1 MRYFFFLV
9 GLIGLSPAFSQRYNF
24 VNYSLEEGLPQSQV
38 TDICQD
44 RFGYLWIGTETGL
57 SRFDGIEFANYST
70 DDGLPDNEINK
81 LFLDSKN
88 KLWIATPKG
97 IAQYAKNGFI
107 SYPFSQDLTLEYNV
121 NDFAELNGVLYLAA
135 DEGMLSFSN
144 DKFELMVID
153 TAAPN
158 SIRAILNIEDT
169 VLFCATRNGLF
180 RFNGSDFSVYEDE
193 QLEGLNM
200 SDIARRDNELYI
212 STYYA
217 GLIMLDLNSSNV
229 ITIPTPV
236 NRIRNIHVTKDA
248 ILCATKNGAT
258 EIGQHSLF
266 HYNLQNGLIFENIRS
281 VFIDREQNIWL
292 GTDGKGL
299 LKLTGKSIISYT
311 KADGL
316 SSDAVMSISQNRNGN
331 FYFGTYD
338 AGLTKWFV
346 PSDSLPSIVYSDQLK
361 NSTIWATIIDQH
373 QNCWTGTATGLDI
386 LDPNGNL
393 IQNELTSS
401 ILTKTRTILF
411 LSDSIQLVGGSDGIS
426 MWNGK
431 DLTKLYPDLSLDVN
445 KLISTNDYL
454 YVASTTGLFRAKITT
469 AMNVIELIELPENN
483 VKSITVDAAENIWIG
498 TNSNGIYVLTKSG
511 KLYPFELDYNDTRSR
526 TILGLITDKS
536 GDIWAATL
544 NGVYQISYQFDDQY
558 SFRINH
564 FGYAE
569 GLITLEC
576 NQNAIFEDNDHTI
589 WVGTSEGLVQIDPKL
604 NDDLFR
610 FRKPELL
617 ITGLRLFMDDFDYS
631 AYEFEENKESGVPT
645 SIIFPYNKNH
655 LTFDFI
661 GLHLKDPEGVKYQ
674 YRLLGA
680 EENWSPITTNRY
692 ATYSF
697 IDHGEYDFEVR
708 ATNNSGEWSEISRMQ
723 VIILPPFW
731 LTWWFISLVI
741 IASIALLILIF
752 QIRIKAIKQKQ
763 ENEKLG
769 FKNRLLFLEQQSL
782 NASMNRHF
790 IFNSLNSI
798 QYFINSSNKLAANKY
813 LTSFAKLIRKNL
825 DSSQANNFIVTLK
838 EEIERIELYLSLEKM
853 RFEGKFEY
861 EIDLDEN
868 IDTES
873 IEIPSMILQPFVEN
887 SIIHGVLPVDRKGKI
902 LIRIYLEFGF
912 LVLELTDD
920 GMGID
925 QSLTLKKSA
934 KDSSHDSMGME
945 ITSRRIDLIRK
956 LTGENLMI
964 IGPFQTNDDFG
975 NSLGTKVIIKMNV
988 ENEGDS

>member
-1 MRYFFFLV
+1 VRYFLLFTVFL
-9 GLIGLSPAFSQRYNF
+9 GLLPAFSQRYNF

-38 TDICQD
+38 SDICQD

-57 SRFDGIEFANYST
+57 SRFDGIEFENYST

-81 LFLDSKN
+81 LFLDSQN
-88 KLWIATPKG
+88 RLWIATPKG

-107 SYPFSQDLTLEYNV
+107 SYSFSQDLIQEYNV
-121 NDFAELNGVLYLAA
+121 NDFAELNGVLYIAA
-135 DEGMLSFSN
+135 DEGMLRFDQ
-144 DKFELMVID
+144 DKFELIPINSES
-153 TAAPN
+153 PN

-169 VLFCATRNGLF
+169 SLFCATRNGLYQ
-180 RFNGSDFSVYEDE
+180 FNGHSFSVYKD
-193 QLEGLNM
+193 QKLAGLNM
-200 SDIARRDNELYI
+200 SDIARRGDEIFI

-217 GLIMLDLNSSNV
+217 GLISLDLNSSV
-229 ITIPTPV
+229 ISTIATPV

-258 EIGQHSLF
+258 EISENSVF

-316 SSDAVMSISQNRNGN
+316 SSDAVMSISQNRKGN

-338 AGLTKWFV
+338 SGLTKWFD
-346 PSDSLPSIVYSDQLK
+346 PADSLPAIVYADELK
-361 NSTIWATIIDQH
+361 NSTVWATLVDH
-373 QNCWTGTATGLDI
+373 NQNCWVGSATGLDI
-386 LDPNGNL
+386 LDPDGNL
-393 IQNELTSS
+393 VQNDLTSS
-401 ILTKTRTILF
+401 VLTKIRSILF

-426 MWNGK
+426 MWNGV
-431 DLTKLYPDLSLDVN
+431 DLIPLYTELSLDVN
-445 KLISTNDYL
+445 KLVSTNQHL
-454 YVASTTGLFRAKITT
+454 YIASTTGLYRAKIGSG
-469 AMNVIELIELPENN
+469 MNVIELIELPENN
-483 VKSITVDAAENIWIG
+483 VKSITVDDEENIWIG
-498 TNSNGIYVLTKSG
+498 TNSSGIFVMTKGG

-526 TILGLITDKS
+526 TILGLITDES
-536 GDIWAATL
+536 GDIWVATL

-558 SFRINH
+558 NFRINH

-576 NQNAIFEDNDHTI
+576 NQNAIYEDRNNTI

-617 ITGLRLFMDDFDYS
+617 ITGVRLFMDDFDYS
-631 AYEFEENKESGVPT
+631 LYDFEENKESGVPL
-645 SIIFPYNKNH
+645 SITFPYNKNH

-674 YRLLGA
+674 YRLRGA

-731 LTWWFISLVI
+731 LTWWFILLSI
-741 IASIALLILIF
+741 IAGIGLLILFF

-825 DSSQANNFIVTLK
+825 DSSQANNFIVTLR

-861 EIDLDEN
+861 KIDLDEN

-887 SIIHGVLPVDRKGKI
+887 SIIHGVLPVEKKGT
-902 LIRIYLEFGF
+902 IRIHIYLEFGF

-920 GMGID
+920 GIGID
-925 QSLTLKKSA
+925 KSLRMKKSS
-934 KDSSHDSMGME
+934 KDNSHDSMGME

-964 IGPFQTNDDFG
+964 IGPFQTNDDLG
-975 NSLGTKVIIKMNV
+975 NSLGTKVIIKINI
-988 ENEGDS
+988 ENQTEA

>member
-1 MRYFFFLV
+1 VRYFFLLTVFLV
-9 GLIGLSPAFSQRYNF
+9 LLPAFSQRYNF

-38 TDICQD
+38 SDICQD

-57 SRFDGIEFANYST
+57 SRFDGIEFENYST

-81 LFLDSKN
+81 LFLDSEN

-97 IAQYAKNGFI
+97 IAQYSKNGFI
-107 SYPFSQDLTLEYNV
+107 AYPFSQDLIQEYNV
-121 NDFAELNGVLYLAA
+121 NDFAELNGVLYIAA
-135 DEGMLSFSN
+135 DEGMLRFSN
-144 DKFELMVID
+144 DQFELMPID
-153 TAAPN
+153 SEAPN

-169 VLFCATRNGLF
+169 ALFCATRNGLYQ
-180 RFNGSDFSVYEDE
+180 FNGRSFSIYEHE
-193 QLEGLNM
+193 KLAGLNM
-200 SDIARRDNELYI
+200 SDIARRGDEMFI
-212 STYYA
+212 STYYS
-217 GLIMLDLNSSNV
+217 GLIALDLTSSA
-229 ITIPTPV
+229 ITTITTPV

-258 EIGQHSLF
+258 EIGKNSLF

-338 AGLTKWFV
+338 SGLTKWFV
-346 PSDSLPSIVYSDQLK
+346 PADSLPSIVYADELK
-361 NSTIWATIIDQH
+361 NSTVWATLVDH
-373 QNCWTGTATGLDI
+373 NQNCWVGSATGLDI

-393 IQNELTSS
+393 VQNKLTGS
-401 ILTKTRTILF
+401 ILTKIRTILF

-426 MWNGK
+426 MWNGQ
-431 DLTKLYPDLSLDVN
+431 DLTPLYTELSLDVN
-445 KLISTNDYL
+445 KLISTKDYL
-454 YVASTTGLFRAKITT
+454 YVASTTGLFRAKITS
-469 AMNVIELIELPENN
+469 AMNDIELIELPENN
-483 VKSITVDAAENIWIG
+483 VKSITVDNAENIWIG
-498 TNSNGIYVLTKSG
+498 TNSNGVYVMTKGG

-526 TILGLITDKS
+526 TILGLITDES

-544 NGVYQISYQFDDQY
+544 NGVYQISYQLDDHY
-558 SFRINH
+558 NFRINH

-576 NQNAIFEDNDHTI
+576 NQNAIYEDRDHTI

-617 ITGLRLFMDDFDYS
+617 ITGVRLFMDDFDYS
-631 AYEFEENKESGVPT
+631 VYDFEENKESGVPLRIT
-645 SIIFPYNKNH
+645 FPYNKNH

-674 YRLLGA
+674 YRLRGA
-680 EENWSPITTNRY
+680 EESWSPVTTNRY

-731 LTWWFISLVI
+731 LTWWFILL
-741 IASIALLILIF
+741 SIVAGIGLLILFF
-752 QIRIKAIKQKQ
+752 QIRIRAIKQKQ
-763 ENEKLG
+763 ENEKLS

-861 EIDLDEN
+861 KIDLDEN

-887 SIIHGVLPVDRKGKI
+887 SIIHGVLPVDRKGN
-902 LIRIYLEFGF
+902 IRIHIYLEFGF

-925 QSLTLKKSA
+925 KSLTLKKTS

-964 IGPFQTNDDFG
+964 IGPFQTNDDKG
-975 NSLGTKVIIKMNV
+975 NSLGTKVIIKINI
-988 ENEGDS
+988 ENQSEA